1 MGPQVALLVAALA
14 GCLLPAGGCV
24 ICDQRVV
31 AALDALEKEYL
42 PTHMAR
48 ERQRQVMET
57 IRQTVRNFWDLPYLE
72 DAFMG
77 VIDEATM
84 ETSVLG
90 FLRSM
95 TLITNSDIAGKWQ
108 SGQGRGFGILWLW
121 SQTAQVQTPALSSPG
136 CVAFREGY
144 HSFVTSKL
152 GHNGA
157 CTQASD
163 LAQWPA
169 WLSGHSISLPLPEMA
184 PTWNASL
191 FRRVPVPP
199 PGVGGRRGRTL
210 SPCSFPDDTFVKE
223 FSWML
228 TLEKAAFQRNVARF
242 QREDFCP
249 NKCGMMLQ
257 PLIWCSNCKK
267 QLHVC
272 RKSTDCGVRQIN
284 VHETEDLILDCE
296 LDWHKLSQGLT
307 YYSFYRVW
315 GSNSETLVS
324 EGKRPTLIKRL
335 VRPEDAGIYR
345 CELGTERSGPATV
358 THFEVTVLPKR
369 VIEEIPKSKP
379 GTQYQRFRSLK
390 PSECLN
396 PKDVL
401 RGFLFEMLIWG
412 FVFLILG
419 FATSVLCFRSGTL
432 IDSVKSWVRT
442 DKAAAPEDQGPQSR
456 LSQTQLSQSQVSQT
470 QLPKVP
476 NEEKATAPRLK

>member
-242 QREDFCP
+242 QRE
-249 NKCGMMLQ
+249 GMMLQ

-284 VHETEDLILDCE
+284 VHEKEDLVLDCE
-296 LDWHKLSQGLT
+296 LNWHKLSQGLT

-315 GSNSETLVS
+315 GSNSETLVYK
-324 EGKRPTLIKRL
+324 GKQPTLTKPL
-335 VRPEDAGIYR
+335 VGPEDAGDYR
-345 CELGTERSGPATV
+345 CELGTVRSLPATV
-358 THFEVTVLPKR
+358 IHFQVTVLPQR
-369 VIEEIPKSKP
+369 IIEETPTSNFETGEQLSP
-379 GTQYQRFRSLK
+379 TLQ
-390 PSECLN
+390 PSEY
-396 PKDVL
+396 PKPEKVL
-401 RGFLFEMLIWG
+401 RSVLGGLLIWG
-412 FVFLILG
+412 FVVLIIS
-419 FATSVLCFRSGTL
+419 FVTAVLCFLPGNVM
-432 IDSVKSWVRT
+432 DSIKSWFLTNKV
-442 DKAAAPEDQGPQSR
+442 AA
-456 LSQTQLSQSQVSQT
+456 LQSQV
-470 QLPKVP
+470 PKAP
-476 NEEKATAPRLK
+476 KENDTASSHK

>member
-14 GCLLPAGGCV
+14 SCLLPAGGCV

-42 PTHMAR
+42 PTHLAR
-48 ERQRQVMET
+48 ERQGQVMET

-72 DAFMG
+72 EAFMG

-84 ETSVLG
+84 ETSVLS
-90 FLRSM
+90 FLRSVR
-95 TLITNSDIAGKWQ
+95 LIRNSD
-108 SGQGRGFGILWLW
+108 
-121 SQTAQVQTPALSSPG
+121 
-136 CVAFREGY
+136 VA
-144 HSFVTSKL
+144 
-152 GHNGA
+152 
-157 CTQASD
+157 
-163 LAQWPA
+163 
-169 WLSGHSISLPLPEMA
+169 
-184 PTWNASL
+184 
-191 FRRVPVPP
+191 
-199 PGVGGRRGRTL
+199 
-210 SPCSFPDDTFVKE
+210 DDTFVKE
-223 FSWML
+223 FNWML
-228 TLEKAAFQRNVARF
+228 TLEKAAFRGYVTRF

-249 NKCGMMLQ
+249 NKCGTMLQ
-257 PLIWCSNCKK
+257 LLIWCSNCKK
-267 QLHVC
+267 QLHAC
-272 RKSTDCGVRQIN
+272 RKSRDCGVRQIN

-315 GSNSETLVS
+315 GSNPETLVS

-335 VRPEDAGIYR
+335 VRPEDAGNYR

-358 THFEVTVLPKR
+358 IHFEVTVLPKR
-369 VIEEIPKSKP
+369 VIEEIPKSNP

-390 PSECLN
+390 PTECLN
-396 PKDVL
+396 PKDAL

-412 FVFLILG
+412 FVFLIIG
-419 FATSVLCFRSGTL
+419 FAASVLCFRSGTL

-442 DKAAAPEDQGPQSR
+442 DKAAAPEDQGPQSP

-476 NEEKATAPRLK
+476 KEEKGHSTEA

>member
-1 MGPQVALLVAALA
+1 MGPQVALLVVALA
-14 GCLLPAGGCV
+14 GCLLPARSCV
-24 ICDQRVV
+24 TCDRRVV

-42 PTHMAR
+42 PTHLAPERHR
-48 ERQRQVMET
+48 EVMEK
-57 IRQTVRNFWDLPYLE
+57 IRETVRNFRDLPDLE
-72 DAFMG
+72 DTFLG

-84 ETSVLG
+84 ETSVLS
-90 FLRSM
+90 FLRSVR
-95 TLITNSDIAGKWQ
+95 LIRNSD
-108 SGQGRGFGILWLW
+108 
-121 SQTAQVQTPALSSPG
+121 
-136 CVAFREGY
+136 VA
-144 HSFVTSKL
+144 
-152 GHNGA
+152 
-157 CTQASD
+157 
-163 LAQWPA
+163 
-169 WLSGHSISLPLPEMA
+169 
-184 PTWNASL
+184 
-191 FRRVPVPP
+191 
-199 PGVGGRRGRTL
+199 
-210 SPCSFPDDTFVKE
+210 DDTFVKE

-228 TLEKAAFQRNVARF
+228 TLEKAAFRGYVTRF

-249 NKCGMMLQ
+249 NKCGTMLQ
-257 PLIWCSNCKK
+257 LLIWCSNCRK

-272 RKSTDCGVRQIN
+272 RKYRDCGVRQIN
-284 VHETEDLILDCE
+284 IRETEDLILDCE

-335 VRPEDAGIYR
+335 VRPEDAGNYR

-358 THFEVTVLPKR
+358 IRFEVTVLPKR

-379 GTQYQRFRSLK
+379 GTQSQRFRSLK

-396 PKDVL
+396 PKDAL

-412 FVFLILG
+412 LVFLMLG

-456 LSQTQLSQSQVSQT
+456 LSQTQLSQTQLSQSQVSQT

-476 NEEKATAPRLK
+476 NEEKGHSTKA

>member
-284 VHETEDLILDCE
+284 VHEKEDLVLDCE
-296 LDWHKLSQGLT
+296 LNWHKLSQGLT

-315 GSNSETLVS
+315 GSNSETLVYK
-324 EGKRPTLIKRL
+324 GKQPTLTKPL
-335 VRPEDAGIYR
+335 VGPEDAGDYR
-345 CELGTERSGPATV
+345 CELGTVRSLPATV
-358 THFEVTVLPKR
+358 IHFQVTVLPQR
-369 VIEEIPKSKP
+369 IIEETPTSNFETGEQLSP
-379 GTQYQRFRSLK
+379 TLQ
-390 PSECLN
+390 PSEY
-396 PKDVL
+396 PKPEKVL
-401 RGFLFEMLIWG
+401 R
-412 FVFLILG
+412 
-419 FATSVLCFRSGTL
+419 SVLRTL
-432 IDSVKSWVRT
+432 
-442 DKAAAPEDQGPQSR
+442 
-456 LSQTQLSQSQVSQT
+456 LSAWERDGFH
-470 QLPKVP
+470 KVLVP
-476 NEEKATAPRLK
+476 H

>member
-1 MGPQVALLVAALA
+1 MGPQAALLVAALA
-14 GCLLPAGGCV
+14 GCLLRARSCV
-24 ICDQRVV
+24 ICDPRVV

-42 PTHMAR
+42 STHLAPGR
-48 ERQRQVMET
+48 HRQVMER
-57 IRQTVRNFWDLPYLE
+57 IRETVRDFRDLPYLE
-72 DAFMG
+72 DTFMG

-84 ETSVLG
+84 ETSVLS
-90 FLRSM
+90 FLRSVS
-95 TLITNSDIAGKWQ
+95 LIRNSG
-108 SGQGRGFGILWLW
+108 
-121 SQTAQVQTPALSSPG
+121 
-136 CVAFREGY
+136 VA
-144 HSFVTSKL
+144 
-152 GHNGA
+152 
-157 CTQASD
+157 
-163 LAQWPA
+163 
-169 WLSGHSISLPLPEMA
+169 
-184 PTWNASL
+184 
-191 FRRVPVPP
+191 
-199 PGVGGRRGRTL
+199 
-210 SPCSFPDDTFVKE
+210 DDTFVKE

-228 TLEKAAFQRNVARF
+228 TLEKAAFQGYVARF
-242 QREDFCP
+242 QRKDFCP
-249 NKCGMMLQ
+249 NKCGTMLQ
-257 PLIWCSNCKK
+257 LLIWCSNCKK
-267 QLHVC
+267 QLHAC
-272 RKSTDCGVRQIN
+272 RKSRDCGVRQIN

-335 VRPEDAGIYR
+335 VRPEDAGNYR

-358 THFEVTVLPKR
+358 IHFEVTVLPKR
-369 VIEEIPKSKP
+369 VIGEIPKSKP
-379 GTQYQRFRSLK
+379 GTQYQRFGSLK

-412 FVFLILG
+412 FVFLLLG
-419 FATSVLCFRSGTL
+419 FLPSVLCFRSGAL

-456 LSQTQLSQSQVSQT
+456 LSQTQLSQTQLSQSQVSQT

>member
-14 GCLLPAGGCV
+14 GCLLPARSCV
-24 ICDQRVV
+24 TCDRRVV

-42 PTHMAR
+42 PTHLAPERHR
-48 ERQRQVMET
+48 EVMEK
-57 IRQTVRNFWDLPYLE
+57 IRQTVRNFRDLPDLE
-72 DAFMG
+72 DTFMG

-84 ETSVLG
+84 ETSVLS
-90 FLRSM
+90 FLRSVR
-95 TLITNSDIAGKWQ
+95 LIRNSDIA
-108 SGQGRGFGILWLW
+108 
-121 SQTAQVQTPALSSPG
+121 
-136 CVAFREGY
+136 
-144 HSFVTSKL
+144 
-152 GHNGA
+152 
-157 CTQASD
+157 
-163 LAQWPA
+163 
-169 WLSGHSISLPLPEMA
+169 
-184 PTWNASL
+184 
-191 FRRVPVPP
+191 
-199 PGVGGRRGRTL
+199 
-210 SPCSFPDDTFVKE
+210 DDTFVNE

-228 TLEKAAFQRNVARF
+228 TLEKAAFRGYVTRF

-249 NKCGMMLQ
+249 NKCGTMLQ
-257 PLIWCSNCKK
+257 LLIWCSNCKK

-272 RKSTDCGVRQIN
+272 RKSRDCGVLQIN

-315 GSNSETLVS
+315 GSDSETLVS

-335 VRPEDAGIYR
+335 VRPEDAGNYR

-358 THFEVTVLPKR
+358 IRFEVTVLPKR
-369 VIEEIPKSKP
+369 VIGEIPKSNP

-419 FATSVLCFRSGTL
+419 FATS
-432 IDSVKSWVRT
+432 
-442 DKAAAPEDQGPQSR
+442 
-456 LSQTQLSQSQVSQT
+456 
-470 QLPKVP
+470 
-476 NEEKATAPRLK
+476 